1 MTDREKLEEN
11 FEDALFAL
19 LMDDIAREEGERLLR
34 ENEALQADPNAPRPD
49 EERCMRTIRRAA
61 ARHKMAAAA
70 RKLGKASGRAAAVVL
85 VFVMLAA
92 GAYSLSPGL
101 RAGTVDLLQGMD
113 RRAEVRQ
120 SAEAVPTQP
129 PAPEDALLP
138 PAATDAP
145 TPATAVPLETDAP
158 AATELPATEPP
169 QSGAAGPTAPPAAT
183 DEPIKAAAAPSAAAQ
198 TPAKEERRPAPPV
211 PTALPEPTAPA
222 SIAVTPEATIP
233 AEEDMPVAVGLVP
246 EPPPVPAEDEAPPV
260 TPEPPAP
267 EESAAPPEE
276 TQEPVVPEEEDV
288 PTAIGLTME
297 DRSEAPDAAAEDGA
311 APTPAPEQEGLD
323 FDPEKHVPEG
333 YALAAPEGEPSP
345 APVPGRLEVLYT
357 GPAGETV
364 RLELTAVTDGTAPDR
379 GPSDADPGEAVAVGQ
394 SLATLTDRDGERRI
408 CWLDETRQLWV
419 CITASDMTREQL
431 IAYAGG
437 LFPAA

>member
-1 MTDREKLEEN
+1 
-11 FEDALFAL
+11 
-19 LMDDIAREEGERLLR
+19 
-34 ENEALQADPNAPRPD
+34 
-49 EERCMRTIRRAA
+49 
-61 ARHKMAAAA
+61 
-70 RKLGKASGRAAAVVL
+70 
-85 VFVMLAA
+85 MLAA

-183 DEPIKAAAAPSAAAQ
+183 DEPIKAAVAPSAAAQ
-198 TPAKEERRPAPPV
+198 TPAKEEKRS
-211 PTALPEPTAPA
+211 ALPEPTAPA
-222 SIAVTPEATIP
+222 SIAVTPEPVIP
-233 AEEDMPVAVGLVP
+233 AEEDMPVAVGLTPAATP
-246 EPPPVPAEDEAPPV
+246 ELPPVPAEDEAPPV

-276 TQEPVVPEEEDV
+276 TQEPVVPEDEDV

-297 DRSEAPDAAAEDGA
+297 DLSEAPDAAAEDGA
-311 APTPAPEQEGLD
+311 EPTAAPEQEGLD

-379 GPSDADPGEAVAVGQ
+379 GAPDADPGEAVAVGR

-408 CWLDETRQLWV
+408 CWLDEMRQLWV
-419 CITASDMTREQL
+419 CVTASDMTREQL

-437 LFPAA
+437 LFPAD